1 MILVDSFI
9 IKDYGGWIWRL
20 VLVKGFYN
28 LMFNVFR
35 KGNCRFIFS
44 VICFIIVWYL
54 LYDLVFEYLFV
65 LVLEK
70 IMYIIVFICIY
81 WRVLNWK
88 IFKIFFFK
96 IINEIYMNE
105 LIVYWKVIN
114 IKEFYNNVNNLL
126 VFVLL
131 LYGR

>member
-1 MILVDSFI
+1 MFDFFIKISLILVDSFI

-70 IMYIIVFICIY
+70 NNVYYCFY
-81 WRVLNWK
+81 LY
-88 IFKIFFFK
+88 IFFDLKFFD
-96 IINEIYMNE
+96 I
-105 LIVYWKVIN
+105 
-114 IKEFYNNVNNLL
+114 
-126 VFVLL
+126 
-131 LYGR
+131 